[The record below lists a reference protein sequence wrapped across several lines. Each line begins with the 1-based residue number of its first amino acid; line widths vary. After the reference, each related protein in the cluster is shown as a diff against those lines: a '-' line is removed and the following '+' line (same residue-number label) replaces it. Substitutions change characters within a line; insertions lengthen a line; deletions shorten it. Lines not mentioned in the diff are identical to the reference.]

1 MERGGTLGLGNR
13 ASMNRDRLFH
23 HRPNITIFFT
33 LLGAGVS
40 FAWLGV
46 EDPSQWRAGA
56 VLYIL
61 GSEYRGFYFTVS
73 FEHVPVIPVVS
84 YQVGTVDIRLL
95 VWLLIP

>member
-1 MERGGTLGLGNR
+1 MGRGGTQGLGNR
-13 ASMNRDRLFH
+13 ASMNGGRLFH

-46 EDPSQWRAGA
+46 EDPSKWRAGA

-61 GSEYRGFYFTVS
+61 GSEYRGF
-73 FEHVPVIPVVS
+73 
-84 YQVGTVDIRLL
+84 
-95 VWLLIP
+95 